1 MSNASH
7 KKSVVTNVGVRQAKA
22 RKDTIILDGGDCAYN
37 VARPYDMLYTFRAC
51 NFQTSGNT
59 YYQEWNVTKHSLK
72 YTFTDFVTEE
82 SLSNKGFVSPDDVLR
97 LPRITES

>member
-1 MSNASH
+1 MSVMSNASH

-59 YYQEWNVTKHSLK
+59 YYQE
-72 YTFTDFVTEE
+72 
-82 SLSNKGFVSPDDVLR
+82 
-97 LPRITES
+97 

>member
-22 RKDTIILDGGDCAYN
+22 RKDTIILDGGDCAYH
-37 VARPYDMLYTFRAC
+37 VARPYDILYTFTAC
-51 NFQTSGNT
+51 NFLTSGNT
-59 YYQEWNVTKHSLK
+59 YYQEWNVTEHSLK

-82 SLSNKGFVSPDDVLR
+82 SLSNKGFVSPEDVLR